1 MFWPREEP
9 WCDLVGHGPCA
20 LLWGLWRVIS
30 PPWFGVL
37 HCDHCT
43 QAFMMALENAW
54 VSSPHQDGRSCVG
67 RGVLHSCSAYCFLV
81 VSTGHTCCPMDP
93 QGLEAIPVLTLVA
106 LWDRGC
112 DSTWQ
117 SS

>member
-43 QAFMMALENAW
+43 EAFMMALENAW
-54 VSSPHQDGRSCVG
+54 CHHLTRMAGAVWGVGSCILLCVLFPGCEHRSHLLPYGHSGFRSDPCADPGGPVG
-67 RGVLHSCSAYCFLV
+67 QRL
-81 VSTGHTCCPMDP
+81 
-93 QGLEAIPVLTLVA
+93 
-106 LWDRGC
+106 
-112 DSTWQ
+112 
-117 SS
+117 